1 MHRHTQAD
9 FESLRDQAV
18 TLRRDGLS
26 RRQIRDR
33 LHIHN
38 NDILNRLLQGEPPP
52 DWTRRPNAKDDL
64 RARARELRGR
74 GMTYDA
80 IQVELGCSKSSISL
94 WVRDMPRPPRRS
106 SEQASAIAKRGWETT
121 LRRREEE
128 RQRTK
133 RAAADEVGTLS
144 DRELFLIGV
153 GLYWAEG
160 TKSKPYRRAEVVTF
174 INSDPD
180 MIEVYLAW
188 LKLMGVTG
196 DRLNFR
202 VMIHESADVPAAEQY
217 WADLLGVDAAA
228 FGKTTLKKHNPKTV
242 RKNVGESYHGCLV
255 VRVRQGADLYR
266 RIEGWWYGIV
276 GGVRGSQEANRT

>member
-64 RARARELRGR
+64 RSRARELRGR
-74 GMTYDA
+74 GMTYDEIVA
-80 IQVELGCSKSSISL
+80 ELGVSKSSVSL
-94 WVRDMPRPPRRS
+94 WARDLPKPV
-106 SEQASAIAKRGWETT
+106 ASPERMHRMREARWEPH
-121 LRRREEE
+121 RKAVAEARK
-128 RQRTK
+128 RTK
-133 RAAADEVGTLS
+133 EDAAREIGALTE
-144 DRELFLIGV
+144 RELFLIGI
-153 GLYWAEG
+153 GLYWSEG
-160 TKSKPYRRAEVVTF
+160 SKSKPHRTDESVTF

-180 MIEVYLAW
+180 MITVYLAW
-188 LKLMGVTG
+188 L
-196 DRLNFR
+196 RLLAVEPGRLHFR
-202 VMIHESADVPAAEQY
+202 VLIHESADVPAAERH
-217 WADLLGVDAAA
+217 WADLVGVDVSD

-242 RKNVGESYHGCLV
+242 RKNVGENYHGCLV
-255 VRVRQGADLYR
+255 IRVRQGTDLYR
-266 RIEGWWYGIV
+266 RIEGWWWGIV
-276 GGVRGSQEANRT
+276 LGARSTA